1 MGSIHWPWQSE
12 GCWRS
17 LKGHQSTQA
26 TKAEM
31 KKQDC
36 IKAKRFPTGE
46 GTDQPTQWRGDP
58 WNCRKYLQIIYP
70 TRRITFQN
78 KYKALGQLNSKN
90 QIIQSKTG
98 QRTWIKIW
106 VFPEKTDEYTHKNQK
121 KVFSITNPQRNAN
134 QSHIE
139 TLYLSEWLLKRQK
152 SWSDGLSGT
161 VLAVKAR
168 RHKSMGEK
176 GLSSL

>member
-31 KKQDC
+31 KRQDC

-46 GTDQPTQWRGDP
+46 GTDQPTQWKGNP

-78 KYKALGQLNSKN
+78 KYKALRQLNSKN
-90 QIIQSKTG
+90 QIIHSKTG

-121 KVFSITNPQRNAN
+121 SCSVSLIPREMQIKA
-134 QSHIE
+134 
-139 TLYLSEWLLKRQK
+139 
-152 SWSDGLSGT
+152 T
-161 VLAVKAR
+161 V
-168 RHKSMGEK
+168 RHYT
-176 GLSSL
+176 SLNGY